1 MSAAPVLQVQGLS
14 IRLPS
19 GADRALAVE
28 GVDFSLS
35 AGETL
40 CLVGESGSGKSMIAS
55 AVMGLLPKPQ
65 VAPVAGRILFEG
77 HDLLELGESDLRAL
91 RGQRMGMVFQE
102 PMTSLNPVM
111 RIGEQIGEVLDAHC
125 SLSAEQRRARI
136 IAALTDVGLP
146 EPELIAQSF
155 PFRLSGGQRQ
165 RVMIAA
171 ALVLEPVLLIAD
183 EPTTALDVTTQAQI
197 LTLMRELQRRKGMA
211 LLFITHD
218 FGVVAEIAD
227 KVAVMRFGQIVES
240 GAAQEVLKRPQHS
253 YTRLLIDA
261 IPHGRARAG
270 YPFTGT
276 PVLEVNELCKSYR
289 TPSLF
294 LRHRRE
300 VHAARQLSFTLS
312 RGETLGIVG
321 ESGSGKSTL
330 GRLLTGLIPNDSGQI
345 QFNGRPLA
353 PELRHRSASD
363 RSSIQMV
370 FQDPYASLNPRHT
383 VGATIAAGPLAQ
395 GRPKAEVST
404 LVTELLGKV
413 GLQSDA
419 AERYPHEFS
428 GGQRQRVAI
437 ARALAMRPQLLVA
450 DEPVSAL
457 DVSVQAQVLGL
468 FEQLRREL
476 QLSMIFITHDLRVAA
491 QMCDRV
497 AVMYRGEIVEM
508 GEASEVLGRPQHEY
522 TRALMAAAPH
532 FHSTVTE
539 GAEA

>member
-35 AGETL
+35 AGQTL

-77 HDLLELGESDLRAL
+77 RDLLELGETDLRAL

-125 SLSAEQRRARI
+125 PLPAEQRRARI
-136 IAALTDVGLP
+136 IAALADVGLP
-146 EPELIAQSF
+146 EPELIAQAF

-197 LTLMRELQRRKGMA
+197 LKLMRELQRRKGMA

-227 KVAVMRFGQIVES
+227 QVTVMRFGSVVES
-240 GAAQEVLKRPQHS
+240 GTAQEVLRGPQHP
-253 YTRLLIDA
+253 YTRALIEA
-261 IPHGRARAG
+261 IPHGRARQSGA
-270 YPFTGT
+270 F
-276 PVLEVNELCKSYR
+276 VNAPLLDVKALCKSYR
-289 TPSLF
+289 TPGML
-294 LRHRRE
+294 LRRGRE

-330 GRLLTGLIPNDSGQI
+330 GRLLTGLVRSDSGRV
-345 QFNGRPLA
+345 QFDGRTLA
-353 PELRHRSASD
+353 PELRHRPAED
-363 RSSIQMV
+363 RACIQMV

-383 VGATIAAGPLAQ
+383 VGAAIAAGPLAQ
-395 GRPKAEVST
+395 GQPRGRVNA
-404 LVTELLGKV
+404 LVAELLGKV
-413 GLQSDA
+413 GLGSDA

-437 ARALAMRPQLLVA
+437 ARALATRPQLLVA

-457 DVSVQAQVLGL
+457 DVSVQAQVLEL
-468 FEQLRREL
+468 FEQLRREF

-491 QMCDRV
+491 QMCDRI
-497 AVMYRGEIVEM
+497 AVMHRGDIVEI
-508 GEASEVLGRPQHEY
+508 GDTSEVLGRPQHDY
-522 TRALMAAAPH
+522 TRELIAAAPNFFFNQH
-532 FHSTVTE
+532 E
-539 GAEA
+539 GSNA